1 MIGAIIRKH
10 RLEQNLSQTSLCEG
24 ICAVSYLSKIE
35 VGHVSANEE
44 IIDLILKRLGIDITS
59 SSEEVNQFNK
69 KLHTIFEEDYYGR
82 FDEMYT
88 IYNQLKSYEFILS
101 NSHLAIEWHLIAARI
116 TSIEKEIISF
126 GEHLDVLE
134 SYKPYFKTDHTCYYY
149 YLKGLYTASIGA
161 LSEALGY
168 FEKSVNYFKKGV
180 TVYQM
185 LKMEF
190 MLGNYVN
197 AIRLGEE
204 AYKLLMDEGNI
215 HYMIEAVQLLAA
227 AYSNL
232 HQIEASMNLY
242 NRLLQMG
249 LYLKRDLILYGAYY
263 NIGATYLASQS
274 YEKALY
280 NLKKVIPFLGDLSQW
295 HWFITYQKLV
305 LCDIGLENY
314 DNARVKLSMIKE
326 RLVKVDFEDDALLK
340 SFNWLFFFE
349 NADKPYSDPKYL
361 EVIRETYEVSKSG
374 THHGYKLFY
383 GKYLIEALKANRK
396 YKEALEIEEQL

>member
-1 MIGAIIRKH
+1 
-10 RLEQNLSQTSLCEG
+10 
-24 ICAVSYLSKIE
+24 
-35 VGHVSANEE
+35 
-44 IIDLILKRLGIDITS
+44 
-59 SSEEVNQFNK
+59 
-69 KLHTIFEEDYYGR
+69 
-82 FDEMYT
+82 
-88 IYNQLKSYEFILS
+88 
-101 NSHLAIEWHLIAARI
+101 
-116 TSIEKEIISF
+116 
-126 GEHLDVLE
+126 
-134 SYKPYFKTDHTCYYY
+134 
-149 YLKGLYTASIGA
+149 
-161 LSEALGY
+161 
-168 FEKSVNYFKKGV
+168 
-180 TVYQM
+180 M